1 MQISKKLERRLDAI
15 EARLRATELYEIST
29 APFRFII
36 GREEAERELYVSLC
50 MDRYGCL
57 WLSEECTG
65 EIIPDEEMIVD
76 EELVSELQRVI
87 SAYEK
92 SVKQIP

>member
-36 GREEAERELYVSLC
+36 G
-50 MDRYGCL
+50 
-57 WLSEECTG
+57 SE
-65 EIIPDEEMIVD
+65 D
-76 EELVSELQRVI
+76 
-87 SAYEK
+87 A
-92 SVKQIP
+92 